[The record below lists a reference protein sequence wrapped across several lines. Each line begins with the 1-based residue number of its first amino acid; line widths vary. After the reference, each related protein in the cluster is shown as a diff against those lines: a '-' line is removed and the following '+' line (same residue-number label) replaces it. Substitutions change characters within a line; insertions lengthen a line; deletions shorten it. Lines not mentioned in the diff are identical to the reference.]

1 MERSPDLLQPV
12 FAAVR
17 KWIHNPALNVGYSIE
32 APDEPTHQFS
42 NKGRFGKTTAC
53 SSFCGG
59 LTAKPA
65 VRKNVLPAFT
75 AVAAAT
81 VLLARVPTCDG
92 ACLGTGTTLAKEAWR
107 ARPFFWQVA
116 SCAPTARSVAPRWAT
131 TSRHVVR
138 RMLAVRGRWRA
149 GRPRRAATCFR
160 RWPVGFS
167 VGPMGGDAPRSSGP
181 GERSVSGGFCYA
193 HSTWTPSNPPRAT
206 RSVVTI
212 VARARQV
219 TTSST
224 TAPSNGDTGSSV
236 ADVADVSIP
245 K

>member
-181 GERSVSGGFCYA
+181 RRAKRLLSGAQQTPGRLRIDTLSQRAAVGSNLLFRPVVSA
-193 HSTWTPSNPPRAT
+193 MLTPHGHPRIRRAPPG
-206 RSVVTI
+206 
-212 VARARQV
+212 
-219 TTSST
+219 
-224 TAPSNGDTGSSV
+224 PL
-236 ADVADVSIP
+236 
-245 K
+245 